1 MSAACSTLRVGTSG
15 RTDHRTEPFQDAAFS
30 ESYMRKPK
38 ELLQRIKMLTGVL
51 EVGLFC
57 DMAVAAFFGLEDGTV
72 LVRYPNGVR
81 HLLNLGDVSLI
92 SLS

>member
-1 MSAACSTLRVGTSG
+1 
-15 RTDHRTEPFQDAAFS
+15 
-30 ESYMRKPK
+30 MRKPK

-81 HLLNLGDVSLI
+81 HLLHLGDVSLL
-92 SLS
+92 SLN